1 MPTTE
6 LAIIPMK
13 AGSKPGDPNDL
24 SAQVLNDA
32 ATVLRQQ
39 DGMQQIHFGT
49 QHESPDV
56 LQMMISEPRL
66 TRHSCRPANPIF

>member
-6 LAIIPMK
+6 IATIPLK
-13 AGSKPGDPNDL
+13 AGSKPGDPSDL

-32 ATVLRQQ
+32 ANVLKQQ

-49 QHESPDV
+49 QYESPDV
-56 LQMMISEPRL
+56 LQMMISKRCHPPL
-66 TRHSCRPANPIF
+66 PLDSH